1 MIGPGTGIAPM
12 RAILQD
18 RKHQYEEMTQASKNE
33 NGGDGGGDCDMHNV
47 LYFGC
52 KKEELDYIYRDELE
66 GYKNEGILKD
76 LHVAFS
82 RKDPS
87 QKEYVQHLLR
97 KNSEST
103 YTLLNDEGAYIFVCG
118 GVKMGHDVTETLK
131 EILVEE
137 SSGSMSQHGATN
149 YLSKL
154 SSEGRFVQ
162 ELWS

>member
-1 MIGPGTGIAPM
+1 
-12 RAILQD
+12 
-18 RKHQYEEMTQASKNE
+18 
-33 NGGDGGGDCDMHNV
+33 MHNV

-66 GYKNEGILKD
+66 AYHREGTLKE

-82 RKDPS
+82 RTDPN
-87 QKEYVQHLLR
+87 KKVYVQHLLR
-97 KNSEST
+97 QNSSAT
-103 YTLLNDEGAYIFVCG
+103 YGLLKDHGAYVFVCG

-131 EILVEE
+131 EILVGE
-137 SSGSMSQHGATN
+137 SNGSMSQEDASN
-149 YLSKL
+149 YLSTL

>member
-1 MIGPGTGIAPM
+1 M
-12 RAILQD
+12 
-18 RKHQYEEMTQASKNE
+18 
-33 NGGDGGGDCDMHNV
+33 
-47 LYFGC
+47 
-52 KKEELDYIYRDELE
+52 DYIFRGEQE
-66 GYKNEGILKD
+66 GHKYEGISKD

-87 QKEYVQHLLR
+87 RKEYVQYLLR

-103 YTLLNDEGAYIFVCG
+103 HTLLNDEGAYIFVCG

-137 SSGSMSQHGATN
+137 SSRSMSQHDATN

-162 ELWS
+162 KL